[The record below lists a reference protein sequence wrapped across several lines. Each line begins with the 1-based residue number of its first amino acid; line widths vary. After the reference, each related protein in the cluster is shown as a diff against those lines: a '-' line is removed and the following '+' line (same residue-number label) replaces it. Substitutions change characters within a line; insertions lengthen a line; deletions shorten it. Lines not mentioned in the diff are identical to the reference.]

1 MDNDKALPRMFKLL
15 LNCIEKVEIFYL
27 DELGENMISNV
38 QNDEKILN
46 VKTFLVGKMGT
57 LSSPAEPSC
66 LLCASYK

>member
-1 MDNDKALPRMFKLL
+1 MFKLL

-46 VKTFLVGKMGT
+46 VKTFLVGKMGIF
-57 LSSPAEPSC
+57 
-66 LLCASYK
+66 